1 MLKNNGQI
9 RKSDRVKE
17 CPVCHS
23 DFLIVT
29 SKTVYLSIRKE
40 DKLSCCLI
48 SCGECGRIKGVIQDK
63 FATYRKIRRKAIE
76 DWNNSITPMWRNKLN
91 CMAHK

>member
-48 SCGECGRIKGVIQDK
+48 SCGECGRIKGVIQDE
-63 FATYRKIRRKAIE
+63 FATYRKMRRQTLRE
-76 DWNNSITPMWRNKLN
+76 WESFSLNS
-91 CMAHK
+91 MAHK

>member
-29 SKTVYLSIRKE
+29 SKNVYIKILKE
-40 DKLSCCLI
+40 DQKFCCLI
-48 SCGECGRIKGVIQDK
+48 SCGKCGRIKGVIQDEFVNYHK
-63 FATYRKIRRKAIE
+63 LRRKAIE
-76 DWNNSITPMWRNKLN
+76 DWNSNCYSTFNSKGTS
-91 CMAHK
+91 